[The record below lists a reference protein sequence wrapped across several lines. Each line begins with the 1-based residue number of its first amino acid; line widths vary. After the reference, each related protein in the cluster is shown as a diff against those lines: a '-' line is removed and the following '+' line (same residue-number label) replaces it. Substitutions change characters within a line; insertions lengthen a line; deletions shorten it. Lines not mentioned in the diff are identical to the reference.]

1 MTGELF
7 EEGLGPQP
15 PATATAR
22 TATAVTAVSAGLYS
36 RVYSGIVTVL
46 YCLGK
51 PAGSPRCFGAADMT
65 RTLVAY
71 ALAAALLA
79 SSAHA
84 QSLLPSQESRNFF
97 GVRICRDRQI
107 LSAVKTGATNALK
120 TKVIVAHG
128 DGPDWSGYQ
137 PDDIRLEGVL
147 ADQSAVFCSVTISA
161 NEITERVVYVVS
173 PDPDHSWLVE
183 LGGDY
188 GPGSGS
194 HILFPRQWKITPAPP
209 PTTLPV
215 PQSEAR

>member
-1 MTGELF
+1 
-7 EEGLGPQP
+7 
-15 PATATAR
+15 
-22 TATAVTAVSAGLYS
+22 
-36 RVYSGIVTVL
+36 
-46 YCLGK
+46 
-51 PAGSPRCFGAADMT
+51 MT

-128 DGPDWSGYQ
+128 DGPNWSGYQ

-161 NEITERVVYVVS
+161 NEITERVVYVVG
-173 PDPDHSWLVE
+173 PDPDHSWSVE

-215 PQSEAR
+215 PSPDWSKP